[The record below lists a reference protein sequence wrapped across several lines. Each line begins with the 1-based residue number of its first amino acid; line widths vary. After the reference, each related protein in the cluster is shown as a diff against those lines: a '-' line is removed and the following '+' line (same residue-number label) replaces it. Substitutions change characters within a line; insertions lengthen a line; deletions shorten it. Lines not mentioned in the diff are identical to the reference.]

1 MARFQD
7 VRKNEYNDIH
17 ICKYMATEKKRSSG
31 GKSSEEKKQAL
42 LQSLKK
48 SSDEKK
54 DPKVVAY
61 DRWRQFLNR
70 CKSHDNGKT
79 HVSQVKPKMCLNIST
94 TIEEQFYRE
103 YALARAAGIRVGI
116 AECPK
121 NSMPLLIDFDWR
133 FETKDHT
140 RVYTLKHIQRLVK
153 CIRAAVRKL
162 YEDVTDKTLMC
173 LVLEKGRQMRPVEGK
188 EGVVKDGWHLHF
200 PYCHINKLQQKTDL
214 RKEVLRNLHETKALS
229 ELTDQS
235 LNTLED
241 AYDAEIPNVYW
252 LMYGSCK
259 ETDTTTWQVTH
270 CLNSHGKKCFLEN
283 VFEDFSVDKL
293 PQLMSVNRDDVPTLQ
308 LKEEFVKKILPVDIR
323 PKLPEL
329 TREQIKT
336 VKADLVHVR
345 MFLECIKD
353 ETWENYHDWIELG
366 FCLYTVSQGNEKGLQ
381 LWKDFSSRSEKYDE
395 EVCERAWEKMY
406 VGNATIGTI
415 KWYARRDNEKK
426 YLKVLS
432 ETHGG
437 IYNCIKSQDSYDI
450 GKFIFNRYS
459 ERFKCVDMKSNLW
472 YEFRQSD
479 HRWSKSDSAVG
490 LETLLPTEIAA
501 IFEHEIKELNESANF
516 DGDDKVKALTKKIK
530 QKQEH
535 LEKCSPSDE
544 DYDTTK
550 AALDRLKKEK
560 ESLRSN
566 NEERDAQKKVLVGV
580 IKQLKNYNKRLQ
592 IMRELRVLFYDSE
605 FFQKLDT
612 NVNLFCFKNG
622 IYDLD
627 KMHFRDGRPSD
638 YISLC
643 CGHNYEPQI
652 TEDDPR
658 VIKLR
663 QHFKMT
669 FPNENNR
676 LFFMRWT
683 ARCLKGGNFDKL
695 FVVWIGMG
703 DNAKSIT
710 SELLELGFG
719 VGPTGYMFKF
729 PTGTLIGGHA
739 KGSGT
744 MSDLARMHGKRI
756 GGFQEPPQGAHIN
769 VGLLKELTGGD
780 TMYTRDVFEK
790 GRETR
795 PDMKL
800 FLQCNHAPKAP
811 SYDKAYYN
819 RLRLINFEAT
829 FTYDA
834 PKDEDEQFR
843 QKRFP
848 RDDSFKSYLPWL
860 APALLWILIEEYKS
874 CKNKSLV
881 APQEVMAATLN
892 YRRNNDAIMQ
902 FVDMNLVEDKE
913 NKDMKNSVS
922 INTIYPMYKSWFKEN
937 FPGSNVQDKSD
948 VLEDLT
954 LRWGRPYVYKGSYH
968 WLNWRYRKPEDGDEY
983 EYQKDKTE
991 GTEDSGDQNGDDLSV
1006 YTLETNDLPLPTVK
1020 NHEDS
1025 EEGTQDLPEPEM
1037 D

>member
-1 MARFQD
+1 MVA
-7 VRKNEYNDIH
+7 V
-17 ICKYMATEKKRSSG
+17 KKERT
-31 GKSSEEKKQAL
+31 SEDKKKDL
-42 LQSLKK
+42 LKSLKN
-48 SSDEKK
+48 SVDEEEK
-54 DPKVVAY
+54 DPKHAAY
-61 DRWRQFLNR
+61 DRWKQFLMR
-70 CKSHDNGKT
+70 CKSHDSGKT

-94 TIEEQFYRE
+94 TIEDQFYHE
-103 YALARAAGIRVGI
+103 YTLAREAGLRVGI

-133 FETKDHT
+133 FEGVGQN
-140 RVYTLKHIQRLVK
+140 RIYRLKHIRNLVK
-153 CIRAAVRKL
+153 CIRATVRKL
-162 YEDVTDKTLMC
+162 YEDVTEKTLMC
-173 LVLEKGRQMRPVEGK
+173 LVLEKGRQMRPVPDK
-188 EGVVKDGWHLHF
+188 EGVFKDGWHLHF
-200 PYCHINKLQQKTDL
+200 PYCHINKLQQKTEV
-214 RKEVLRNLHETKALS
+214 RQEVLRLLHEKKCLS
-229 ELTDQS
+229 DLTDIS
-235 LNTLED
+235 LNTLEN

-259 ETDTTTWQVTH
+259 ETDTATWQITH
-270 CLNSHGKKCFLEN
+270 CIDSSGKTCFLEN
-283 VFEDFSVDKL
+283 VFENFSVEKL
-293 PQLMSVNRDDVPTLQ
+293 PQLMSVTRDDVPTLQ
-308 LKEEFVKKILPVDIR
+308 LKEEFVKKILPIDIR
-323 PKLPEL
+323 PKVQQL
-329 TREQIKT
+329 TKDQIKA

-345 MFLECIKD
+345 MFLECIRT
-353 ETWENYHDWIELG
+353 ETWDNYHDWIEIG
-366 FCLYTVSQGNEKGLQ
+366 FCLYTISQGNEKGLQ
-381 LWKDFSSRSEKYDE
+381 LWKDFSALSEKYAE
-395 EVCERAWEKMY
+395 EVCDKAWDKMY
-406 VGNATIGTI
+406 VGNSSIGTI

-426 YLKVLS
+426 YLKVLN
-432 ETHGG
+432 ETRGG
-437 IYNCIKSQDSYDI
+437 IYNCIKSQNSYDI
-450 GKFIFNRYS
+450 GKFIFDRYS
-459 ERFKCVDMKSNLW
+459 ERFKCVDMKGNLW
-472 YEFRQSD
+472 YEFKQSD

-490 LETLLPTEIAA
+490 LESLLPTEICA
-501 IFEHEIKELNESANF
+501 IFEHEIKELNESANM
-516 DGDDKVKALTKKIK
+516 DGGDKLRALNKKIK
-530 QKQEH
+530 QKQSH
-535 LEKCSPSDE
+535 LDECSPSDE
-544 DYDTTK
+544 DFDTTR
-550 AALDRLKKEK
+550 AALERLKREK
-560 ESLRSN
+560 ESLVSN
-566 NEERDAQKKVLVGV
+566 SEERDAQKKVLTGV
-580 IKQLKNYNKRLQ
+580 INQLKNYNKRAQ
-592 IMRELRVLFYDSE
+592 IMRELRVLFYDAE

-643 CGHNYEPQI
+643 CSHNYEAI
-652 TEDDPR
+652 TEEDPR
-658 VIKLR
+658 VVKLR
-663 QHFKMT
+663 QHFRMT

-676 LFFMRWT
+676 CFFIRWA

-710 SELLELGFG
+710 SELLEVSFG

-819 RLRLINFEAT
+819 RLRLINFEST

-860 APALLWILIEEYKS
+860 APALLWLLIEEYKS
-874 CKNKSLV
+874 CKNKALI

-902 FVDMNLVEDKE
+902 FVDMNLIEDKE
-913 NKDMKNSVS
+913 NKELKNSAS

-983 EYQKDKTE
+983 EHQKDKTE
-991 GTEDSGDQNGDDLSV
+991 SNSDEPDNGDDLSV
-1006 YTLETNDLPLPTVK
+1006 YTLETNDLPLPTIK
-1020 NHEDS
+1020 NQEESED
-1025 EEGTQDLPEPEM
+1025 TQELPDLDE
-1037 D
+1037 